1 MKGSTNKILVI
12 AVVLLLATNIAL
24 VAFMMTGKNKRNE
37 KTTGRKSNSDMM
49 AKELNMTEEQKKNHK
64 LSKEEHLKKIK
75 PLFDSIRLT
84 KVALYSLLKDPTVSD
99 STINAYCEQIGAQQ
113 TAIEKLT
120 FAHFKRKRNLFT
132 EEQQPKY
139 DSFVLKMMQGG
150 KKDTTAKKPQ

>member
-24 VAFMMTGKNKRNE
+24 VAFMMTGKSKYSE
-37 KTTGRKSNSDMM
+37 KNSGRKSTSDMM

-75 PLFDSIRLT
+75 PLFDFIRQR
-84 KVALYSLLKDPTVSD
+84 KAALYSLLKDATVND
-99 STINAYCEQIGAQQ
+99 STINMYCEQIGQQQ
-113 TAIEKLT
+113 TAIEKLN

-132 EEQQPKY
+132 AEQQPKY
-139 DSFVLKMMQGG
+139 DSFVLRIMQGG
-150 KKDTTAKKPQ
+150 RWDSAVRKR